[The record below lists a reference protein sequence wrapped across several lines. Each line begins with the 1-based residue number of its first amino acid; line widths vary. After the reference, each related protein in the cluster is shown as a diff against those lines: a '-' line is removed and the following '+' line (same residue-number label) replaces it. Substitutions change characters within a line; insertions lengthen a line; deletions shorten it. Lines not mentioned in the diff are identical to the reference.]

1 MGKAMLAPRLSSLAT
16 PMAAAWKASP
26 ERVASGARPL
36 PPRTFALL
44 SRLRSRPPDDAG
56 LGSRRGPTLSGA
68 RHHHEDDKHGSRKPR
83 LDGRRPDA
91 RGADG
96 AGRGGAGGAE
106 RRAHLE
112 PERPSRRRPLRSAA
126 RVLRPPAAA
135 GLLPE
140 REDGD

>member
-26 ERVASGARPL
+26 ERVASGIRAL

-56 LGSRRGPTLSGA
+56 LATRRGPTLSEA
-68 RHHHEDDKHGSRKPR
+68 RDHHEDDRHGSREAR

-96 AGRGGAGGAE
+96 AGRGRAGGAE
-106 RRAHLE
+106 RRPHLD
-112 PERPSRRRPLRSAA
+112 PERHSGRR
-126 RVLRPPAAA
+126 
-135 GLLPE
+135 
-140 REDGD
+140 